1 MSGKKN
7 KSCQIHNCQKMDGA
21 GWTIITRV
29 VNETEGFM
37 YIYIQEQSELDRK
50 CHPHNLSGWIK
61 RKSVWEQMWDIQL
74 RPMLLSGSE
83 GFNYWWHWLICMKH
97 LLSNVTYA
105 QELSS
110 GDDFFFPL
118 VHKLSVTLKYKYI
131 AHLKYVC
138 CINVKK
144 KKNKTLHWRIAFNFL
159 MGLRSLMR
167 ETHSFVY

>member
-1 MSGKKN
+1 MFARFISMLVESEQDPVTRAKGVRKEEQEPPNSQPSENGWSGMN
-7 KSCQIHNCQKMDGA
+7 YNNTSGEWNR
-21 GWTIITRV
+21 RV
-29 VNETEGFM
+29 
-37 YIYIQEQSELDRK
+37 YLYLQEQSELDRK
-50 CHPHNLSGWIK
+50 CHKQNLSGWIK

-105 QELSS
+105 QELLS
-110 GDDFFFPL
+110 GDDFFSPL
-118 VHKLSVTLKYKYI
+118 VHKLSVTLKYKCI

-144 KKNKTLHWRIAFNFL
+144 RKTKHFIE
-159 MGLRSLMR
+159 G
-167 ETHSFVY
+167 